1 MNFLAHL
8 LLSGK
13 NENTIMGNYVGDY
26 IKGKLTEER
35 TELWVPEFTLGL
47 RLHRFI
53 DSYTDTHPEVRTV
66 RHQIALKHGKAASVA
81 VDLYFDHFLASNF
94 QYYSNESLLTFCE
107 RMYSV
112 ISNNIELVPMAMRP
126 MAEAMVKQHWLEE
139 YATLQGI
146 GKSINGLARRYAFMS
161 SLAGAEMDLMANFD
175 FYQARFEQF
184 FPELTKAAAEFI
196 LTNE

>member
-8 LLSGK
+8 LLSGN
-13 NENTIMGNYVGDY
+13 NENTIIGNYVGDY

-35 TELWVPEFTLGL
+35 VGLWHPDFTLGL

-53 DSYTDTHPEVRTV
+53 DSYTDTHPEVRAV

-94 QYYSNESLLTFCE
+94 QYYSNETLSTFCG
-107 RMYSV
+107 RMYGV
-112 ISNNIELVPMAMRP
+112 ISRNNELIPMAMRP
-126 MAEAMVKQHWLEE
+126 MADAMVKQHWLEG
-139 YATLQGI
+139 YATLEGI
-146 GKSINGLARRYAFMS
+146 GKSINGLARRYVFMS
-161 SLAGAEMDLMANFD
+161 SLAGAEIDLMANFD

-184 FPELTKAAAEFI
+184 FPELTSATAEFI
-196 LTNE
+196 KINE